1 MAGKYG
7 VKREGWPENGGT
19 EAPMKVAGK
28 FGFGFSFLLCLYSS
42 QWSNPGQDL
51 SRPLIFL
58 YFIFLFLLT
67 SGKSFKFIYLC

>member
-28 FGFGFSFLLCLYSS
+28 IRFRVFFSPLPIFEPVAQS
-42 QWSNPGQDL
+42 WP
-51 SRPLIFL
+51 RPLTPSHFFILFF
-58 YFIFLFLLT
+58 YF
-67 SGKSFKFIYLC
+67 Y